1 MFGSSKKA
9 PAFPRGEFQDRLDAL
24 LAAAEQSGVGSAEIA
39 DILEGRAQTWRTRSA
54 VTWTHDSLPTTVAP
68 KVSTIEQLRDALLR
82 RADA

>member
-39 DILEGRAQTWRTRSA
+39 DILEGRAQTWRTR
-54 VTWTHDSLPTTVAP
+54 
-68 KVSTIEQLRDALLR
+68 